1 MRTGYRRSS
10 ETQLLEMLECEEFYR
25 ILRDKE
31 ITERDTMAI
40 REFTSKTLTNDEW
53 DDFQKYC
60 VENQIDPYKEMREI
74 IYSTYAKVLKSK
86 IS

>member
-1 MRTGYRRSS
+1 MQTGHRRPS

-40 REFTSKTLTNDEW
+40 QEFTSKTLTNAEW

-60 VENQIDPYKEMREI
+60 LENQIDPFKEMREI

-86 IS
+86 TS